1 MCSKNKDNRLLD
13 AIESTL
19 KNLQTIVDVNTI
31 IGSPI
36 KTNNEKTIIPISK
49 VTMAVLAGG
58 GEYGKVTIFN
68 KSSDLPYSAGNGT
81 IVSIKPCGFLVEE
94 KDGFN
99 LLKVEQSI
107 EENLLNKAIDLFSNF
122 NMK

>member
-36 KTNNEKTIIPISK
+36 KTNNEIIS
-49 VTMAVLAGG
+49 
-58 GEYGKVTIFN
+58 
-68 KSSDLPYSAGNGT
+68 LPSGR
-81 IVSIKPCGFLVEE
+81 
-94 KDGFN
+94 
-99 LLKVEQSI
+99 
-107 EENLLNKAIDLFSNF
+107 
-122 NMK
+122 